1 MLLILSSPSNVCDIL
16 GDDRNFALESYGVG
30 SKCFDHTERMWE
42 ERSCSQVRQWQH
54 WGSGCYNYICEEQ
67 RLHMQVLNH
76 TFTCFYP
83 GQEIEVKLVDNDWLH
98 TGSLICPACEDVCA
112 EEFESQGTQCK
123 GGIMPPVAHY
133 YPEHQLACT
142 AWTVELCRHL
152 LCLVVLLSLVSW
164 IC

>member
-1 MLLILSSPSNVCDIL
+1 MVFQVDRIHTWWKICTWHLIKTLSQVYEAHNNICYLS

-98 TGSLICPACEDVCA
+98 TGSLICPACDDVCN
-112 EEFESQGTQCK
+112 EEFEAQSSRNS
-123 GGIMPPVAHY
+123 V
-133 YPEHQLACT
+133 
-142 AWTVELCRHL
+142 
-152 LCLVVLLSLVSW
+152 
-164 IC
+164 

>member
-1 MLLILSSPSNVCDIL
+1 MFCNVV

-83 GQEIEVKLVDNDWLH
+83 GQEIEVKLVDNLEELWKFCKP
-98 TGSLICPACEDVCA
+98 SLLFTSSTIELDSGTEWHLEA
-112 EEFESQGTQCK
+112 E
-123 GGIMPPVAHY
+123 
-133 YPEHQLACT
+133 
-142 AWTVELCRHL
+142 
-152 LCLVVLLSLVSW
+152 SW
-164 IC
+164 